1 MVVMNKGVV
10 SVNVVIAYNRMKM
23 NVDPRN
29 IQEVIMM
36 VNKVVMKYQNIV
48 GAVIMNVM
56 TRIAMMTNVVSLR
69 VDWVSQK
76 VMMVMNVVMRELL
89 YQIQ

>member
-1 MVVMNKGVV
+1 MVMNMVVM
-10 SVNVVIAYNRMKM
+10 R
-23 NVDPRN
+23 
-29 IQEVIMM
+29 
-36 VNKVVMKYQNIV
+36 YQNIV
-48 GAVIMNVM
+48 EAVMMNVV